1 MMMSYKHLGI
11 HFCPN
16 GTWKD
21 HINEIY
27 KKACSR
33 LNILRM
39 MKHNLDRNSLEK
51 LYFGFIRPI
60 LEYGSVVW
68 DNCTREQS
76 DLIESV
82 QYESAR
88 IVTGLRKGTSRVK
101 LYGELGWDSLQNRR
115 QKQKLILMFKA
126 LEGEL
131 PNYITIILFLIL
143 ILNLTTWLETP
154 DSSPL
159 PNAAPNHI
167 RIGFFQLFWI
177 YGTN

>member
-1 MMMSYKHLGI
+1 
-11 HFCPN
+11 
-16 GTWKD
+16 
-21 HINEIY
+21 
-27 KKACSR
+27 
-33 LNILRM
+33 M

-88 IVTGLRKGTSRVK
+88 IVTGLRKGTSRDK
-101 LYGELGWDSLQNRR
+101 LYGELGWDSLQIRR
-115 QKQKLILMFKA
+115 KKHKLILMFKA

-131 PNYITIILFLIL
+131 PNYITNNIISYIN
-143 ILNLTTWLETP
+143 IEPITTWLETP

-159 PNAAPNHI
+159 PNAAPSHI
-167 RIGFFQLFWI
+167 RIAFFQLFWI